1 MGIMP
6 QTALITGA
14 SGGIGS
20 EIARE
25 FARKGYNIV
34 VHYHKNKDRADQL
47 CRELQAFGAEALP
60 FGADL
65 TQEEDVKRL
74 FVAAFSRF
82 GKIDVLVNNAAISL
96 WKLLTDMTE
105 ADWDSVF
112 SINVKSLFLT
122 CREVLPSMVAEKAGK
137 IINISS
143 VWGITGASCEVAYSA
158 AKGAIIAFTKALAKE
173 VGPSGIQVNC
183 VAPGVIDTPMNNN
196 LTAEDLTAL
205 IEETPAGKIGL
216 PIDVAKAVCFL
227 ASSDSDFIT
236 GQVLSPNGGFVI

>member
-1 MGIMP
+1 MP

-74 FVAAFSRF
+74 FAAAFSRF

>member
-1 MGIMP
+1 MP

-34 VHYHKNKDRADQL
+34 VHYHKNKDGADQL
-47 CRELQAFGAEALP
+47 CRELQVFGAEALP

-65 TQEEDVKRL
+65 TQAEDVKRL
-74 FVAAFSRF
+74 FAAAFSRF